1 MINFFLKNIKMRT
14 LSMQTAQLL
23 IFSLLA
29 ITGKNK
35 HNRTEIIIL
44 TFATLTVFF
53 SIAHKLK
60 HLK

>member
-1 MINFFLKNIKMRT
+1 
-14 LSMQTAQLL
+14 MQTAQLL

-53 SIAHKLK
+53 SIVHKLK